1 MAQTV
6 HKGEFRMMMMILDDF
21 EAGDDSAEAE
31 REREM
36 LAEAGY

>member
-6 HKGEFRMMMMILDDF
+6 HNGELRMMMTILDDF
-21 EAGDDSAEAE
+21 EARDDSAEAE